1 MLARAGSD
9 GELIQDFMR
18 PPMRALWLAAL
29 VTWTSCSSGRDGPD
43 AGNEAARAG
52 YSACQLIGG
61 YDRLFVFRADS
72 SRGTCTR
79 LVLASPASF
88 SAIPLTVPQGWGVQ
102 EASISNQAS
111 DCGKTGASGS
121 AVAANGGTGAIDWM
135 PPQGFPS
142 QLAAHATLTFP
153 QSGWVPAMDGFDADA
168 IIVSPCR

>member
-1 MLARAGSD
+1 M
-9 GELIQDFMR
+9 QDFMR
-18 PPMRALWLAAL
+18 PAMRALWLTSL
-29 VTWTSCSSGRDGPD
+29 VLWTSCSSGRDAAD
-43 AGNEAARAG
+43 AGDDAARAG

-102 EASISNQAS
+102 EAAISNQAS
-111 DCGKTGASGS
+111 DCGKSVPSGS
-121 AVAANGGTGAIDWM
+121 AVAANGGTGTVDWM

-153 QSGWVPAMDGFDADA
+153 QSGWVPATDRFDADA
-168 IIVSPCR
+168 ISVSSCR